1 MRTGGFT
8 ACLGWRCRLQGPAI
22 SREGKERHQVLDSK
36 PQAAA
41 LGHTRSLHQHK
52 PSQELL
58 LHVSSSSH
66 TTVPAVGKAQQR
78 HPLWAALSSPEAAG
92 DFFWLCEP
100 VQTEINTPLKRA
112 GPSWNFILMAEKNMK
127 CPWFAGHFLI
137 CFPLDFPRHIREVKP
152 GADNSD
158 LHLCGCDAVLA
169 PADPLHPQAEEGK
182 NRQASPCGTCLSL
195 PAWPMSENFSQDDGI
210 AESTKKKK
218 KKITFHFHSTKSP
231 RAQGVSG
238 QHSQAHGMSPGA
250 VLCKARN

>member
-1 MRTGGFT
+1 M
-8 ACLGWRCRLQGPAI
+8 L
-22 SREGKERHQVLDSK
+22 
-36 PQAAA
+36 AAA
-41 LGHTRSLHQHK
+41 LTPRYQLWER
-52 PSQELL
+52 PSRDIPSGQPCPLLRLQE
-58 LHVSSSSH
+58 
-66 TTVPAVGKAQQR
+66 TF
-78 HPLWAALSSPEAAG
+78 
-92 DFFWLCEP
+92 FFWLCEP

-218 KKITFHFHSTKSP
+218 KLHFTFTAPSLPELKECRDNTLRHM
-231 RAQGVSG
+231 A
-238 QHSQAHGMSPGA
+238 
-250 VLCKARN
+250 